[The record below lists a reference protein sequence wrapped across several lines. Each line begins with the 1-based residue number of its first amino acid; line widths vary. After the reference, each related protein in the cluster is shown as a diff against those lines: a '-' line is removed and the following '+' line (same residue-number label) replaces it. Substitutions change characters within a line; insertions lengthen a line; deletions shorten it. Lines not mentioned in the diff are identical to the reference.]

1 MDGTHIQALSTHS
14 LNRLRFAFCLYTV
27 LDITKDW
34 TAITM
39 SPRQLVFGAA
49 ENSRTSWQRP
59 C

>member
-1 MDGTHIQALSTHS
+1 MMGLTSKLDPPQLESV
-14 LNRLRFAFCLYTV
+14 RFAFCLYTV

-39 SPRQLVFGAA
+39 SPPQLVFGAA